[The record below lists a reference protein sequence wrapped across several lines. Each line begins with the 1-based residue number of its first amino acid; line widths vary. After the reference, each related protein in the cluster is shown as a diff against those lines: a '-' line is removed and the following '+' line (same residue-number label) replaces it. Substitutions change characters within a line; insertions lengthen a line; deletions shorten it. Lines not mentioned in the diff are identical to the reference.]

1 VLALTGVFVVTA
13 ATPVWPQTDDAE
25 PPVETEDA
33 EPPVEADTSE
43 PAGAGSVEHP
53 ESLRGTLRD
62 PDGQPVVGVEVVVSQ
77 DGTEVGRAES
87 GTDGAWALGLPGP
100 GSYQVTLLVETLPTG
115 IGLRNPDRSTLLDVR
130 VQPGQSR
137 PISFALGEGRVSG
150 ISRVTRFANL
160 AADGVRLGLILALAS
175 IGLSLIFGVTGLVNF
190 AHGELVTFGALVAYF
205 FSASGAVGNM
215 PLVMATIL
223 AAVFGGMAGFGLERG
238 LFRPLRRRRT
248 GNVSLIV
255 VTIGLSLMLR
265 HIFLVVFAGRPRPF
279 DEFTIQTGFAIG
291 PVSLRPKD
299 WAIIVLC
306 SLLLLLVGIMLQRTR
321 LGTAMR
327 AVADNRDLA
336 ESSGIDVDRIIMATW
351 VMGAMLA
358 AVGGVFQGISETV
371 VWDMGFTLLLL
382 MFAAVI
388 LGGIGTAYG
397 ALVGALVIGL
407 ASQLSTYWISPKFR
421 IGVGLAVLIVVVL
434 LRPQGIMGRRE
445 RVG

>member
-1 VLALTGVFVVTA
+1 
-13 ATPVWPQTDDAE
+13 
-25 PPVETEDA
+25 
-33 EPPVEADTSE
+33 
-43 PAGAGSVEHP
+43 
-53 ESLRGTLRD
+53 
-62 PDGQPVVGVEVVVSQ
+62 
-77 DGTEVGRAES
+77 VGRAES
-87 GTDGAWALGLPGP
+87 GTDGAWAVGLPGP

-265 HIFLVVFAGRPRPF
+265 HIFLIVFAGRPRPF